1 MDEITTFTKELR
13 LPGMEHCWRS
23 LIETRRVDGL
33 SLRDGL
39 LLLLSAESEQRKEN
53 RNARLLKTANFRY
66 QATIMETQFDA
77 SHGLDKN
84 RVMELATCAYIKG
97 GIPVIITGP
106 AGTGKSWL
114 ATVLGHQACMMGFKV
129 RYYNIFKLFEQ
140 IAMARMEGTLTKFF
154 NKIAGTDLL
163 IIDDFGVRSLDKQ
176 QMLDFLELMEDRHAM
191 KSTII
196 ASQLPVANWYD
207 MMTSNSTA
215 ADAILDRIVHTAQR
229 FELKGDSLRK
239 CLIVF
244 RMGMR
249 PSHSRT
255 ASCSQQHP
263 WCCTIGRRDAMAS

>member
-13 LPGMEHCWRS
+13 LPGMESCWRS
-23 LIETRRVDGL
+23 LIETRRVDGM

-39 LLLLSAESEQRKEN
+39 QLLLSAESEQRKEN

-66 QATIMETQFDA
+66 QATIMETQFDV
-77 SHGLDKN
+77 SRGLDKN

-97 GIPVIITGP
+97 GIPIIITGP

-114 ATVLGHQACMMGFKV
+114 ATALGHQACMLGFKV

-154 NKIAGTDLL
+154 NRIADTDLL

-196 ASQLPVANWYD
+196 VSQLPVANWYD
-207 MMTSNSTA
+207 MMKSNSTA

-229 FELKGDSLRK
+229 FELKGSSLRK
-239 CLIVF
+239 K
-244 RMGMR
+244 
-249 PSHSRT
+249 
-255 ASCSQQHP
+255 
-263 WCCTIGRRDAMAS
+263 

>member
-13 LPGMEHCWRS
+13 LPGMENCWRS
-23 LIETRRVDGL
+23 LIETRRVDGM

-39 LLLLSAESEQRKEN
+39 QLLLSAESEQRKEN

-66 QATIMETQFDA
+66 QATIMETRFDA
-77 SHGLDKN
+77 SRGLDKN

-114 ATVLGHQACMMGFKV
+114 ATALGHQACMMGFKV

-140 IAMARMEGTLTKFF
+140 IAMARMEGTLTRFF
-154 NKIAGTDLL
+154 NRIADTDLL

-196 ASQLPVANWYD
+196 VSQLPVANWYD
-207 MMTSNSTA
+207 MMRSNSTA

-229 FELKGDSLRK
+229 FELKGESLRK
-239 CLIVF
+239 K
-244 RMGMR
+244 
-249 PSHSRT
+249 
-255 ASCSQQHP
+255 
-263 WCCTIGRRDAMAS
+263 

>member
-13 LPGMEHCWRS
+13 LPGMENCWRS
-23 LIETRRVDGL
+23 LIETRRVDGM

-39 LLLLSAESEQRKEN
+39 QLLLSAESEQRKEN

-77 SHGLDKN
+77 SRGLDKN

-114 ATVLGHQACMMGFKV
+114 ATALGHQACMMGFKV
-129 RYYNIFKLFEQ
+129 RYYNVFKLFEQ
-140 IAMARMEGTLTKFF
+140 IAMARMEGTLTRFF
-154 NKIAGTDLL
+154 NKIADTDLL

-196 ASQLPVANWYD
+196 VSQLPVANWYD
-207 MMTSNSTA
+207 MMKSNSTA

-229 FELKGDSLRK
+229 FELKGESLRK
-239 CLIVF
+239 K
-244 RMGMR
+244 
-249 PSHSRT
+249 
-255 ASCSQQHP
+255 
-263 WCCTIGRRDAMAS
+263 

>member
-13 LPGMEHCWRS
+13 LPGMENCWRS
-23 LIETRRVDGL
+23 LIETRRVDGM

-39 LLLLSAESEQRKEN
+39 QLLLSAESEQRKEN

-66 QATIMETQFDA
+66 QATIMETRFDA
-77 SHGLDKN
+77 SRGLDKN

-114 ATVLGHQACMMGFKV
+114 ATALGHQACMLGFKV
-129 RYYNIFKLFEQ
+129 RYYNVFKLFEQ

-154 NKIAGTDLL
+154 NKIADTDLL

-196 ASQLPVANWYD
+196 VSQLPVANWYD
-207 MMTSNSTA
+207 MMKSNSTA

-229 FELKGDSLRK
+229 FELKGESLRK
-239 CLIVF
+239 K
-244 RMGMR
+244 
-249 PSHSRT
+249 
-255 ASCSQQHP
+255 
-263 WCCTIGRRDAMAS
+263 

>member
-13 LPGMEHCWRS
+13 LPGMENCWRS
-23 LIETRRVDGL
+23 LIETRRVDGM

-39 LLLLSAESEQRKEN
+39 QLLLSAESEQRKEN

-77 SHGLDKN
+77 SRGLDKN

-97 GIPVIITGP
+97 GIPIIITGP

-114 ATVLGHQACMMGFKV
+114 ATALGHQACMLGFKV

-154 NKIAGTDLL
+154 NRIADTDLL

-196 ASQLPVANWYD
+196 VSQLPVANWYD
-207 MMTSNSTA
+207 MMKSNSTA

-229 FELKGDSLRK
+229 FELKGSSLRK
-239 CLIVF
+239 K
-244 RMGMR
+244 
-249 PSHSRT
+249 
-255 ASCSQQHP
+255 
-263 WCCTIGRRDAMAS
+263 

>member
-13 LPGMEHCWRS
+13 LPGMENCWRS
-23 LIETRRVDGL
+23 LIETRRVDGM

-39 LLLLSAESEQRKEN
+39 QLLLSAESEQRKEN

-66 QATIMETQFDA
+66 QATIVETLFDV
-77 SHGLDKN
+77 SRGLDKN

-114 ATVLGHQACMMGFKV
+114 ATALGHQACMLGFKV

-154 NKIAGTDLL
+154 NRIADTDLL

-196 ASQLPVANWYD
+196 VSQLPVANWYD
-207 MMTSNSTA
+207 MMKSNSTA

-229 FELKGDSLRK
+229 FELKGSSLRK
-239 CLIVF
+239 K
-244 RMGMR
+244 
-249 PSHSRT
+249 
-255 ASCSQQHP
+255 
-263 WCCTIGRRDAMAS
+263 

>member
-13 LPGMEHCWRS
+13 LPGMENCWRS
-23 LIETRRVDGL
+23 LIETRRVDGM

-39 LLLLSAESEQRKEN
+39 QLLLSAESEQRKEN

-66 QATIMETQFDA
+66 QATIVETRFDA
-77 SHGLDKN
+77 SRGLDKN

-114 ATVLGHQACMMGFKV
+114 ATALGHQACMLGFKV

-154 NKIAGTDLL
+154 NRIADTDLL

-196 ASQLPVANWYD
+196 VSQLPVANWYD
-207 MMTSNSTA
+207 MMKSNSTA

-229 FELKGDSLRK
+229 FELKGSSLRK
-239 CLIVF
+239 K
-244 RMGMR
+244 
-249 PSHSRT
+249 
-255 ASCSQQHP
+255 
-263 WCCTIGRRDAMAS
+263 

>member
-13 LPGMEHCWRS
+13 LPGMENCWRS
-23 LIETRRVDGL
+23 LIETRRVDGM

-39 LLLLSAESEQRKEN
+39 QLLLSAESEQRKEN

-66 QATIMETQFDA
+66 QATIMETQFDT
-77 SHGLDKN
+77 SRGLDKN

-114 ATVLGHQACMMGFKV
+114 ATVLGHQAGMMGFKV

-140 IAMARMEGTLTKFF
+140 IAMARMEGTLTRFF
-154 NKIAGTDLL
+154 NKIADTDLL

-196 ASQLPVANWYD
+196 VSQLPVANWYD
-207 MMTSNSTA
+207 MMKSNSTA

-229 FELKGDSLRK
+229 FELKGESLRK
-239 CLIVF
+239 K
-244 RMGMR
+244 
-249 PSHSRT
+249 
-255 ASCSQQHP
+255 
-263 WCCTIGRRDAMAS
+263 

>member
-13 LPGMEHCWRS
+13 LPGMENCWRS
-23 LIETRRVDGL
+23 LIETRRVDGM

-53 RNARLLKTANFRY
+53 RNTRLLKAANFRY
-66 QATIMETQFDA
+66 RATIVETQFDV
-77 SHGLDKN
+77 SRGLDRN
-84 RVMELATCAYIKG
+84 RVMELATCAYIKA
-97 GIPVIITGP
+97 GIPIIITGP

-114 ATVLGHQACMMGFKV
+114 ATALGHQACMLGFKV

-140 IAMARMEGTLTKFF
+140 ITMARMEGTLTRFF
-154 NKIAGTDLL
+154 SRMADTDLL

-176 QMLDFLELMEDRHAM
+176 QMLDFLELMEDRHAR

-229 FELKGDSLRK
+229 FELKGSSLRK
-239 CLIVF
+239 K
-244 RMGMR
+244 
-249 PSHSRT
+249 
-255 ASCSQQHP
+255 
-263 WCCTIGRRDAMAS
+263 

>member
-13 LPGMEHCWRS
+13 LPGMENCWRS
-23 LIETRRVDGL
+23 LIETRRVDGM

-39 LLLLSAESEQRKEN
+39 QLLLSAESEQRKEN

-66 QATIMETQFDA
+66 QATIMETRFDA
-77 SHGLDKN
+77 SRGLDKN

-114 ATVLGHQACMMGFKV
+114 ATALGHQACMLGFKV
-129 RYYNIFKLFEQ
+129 RYYNVFKLFEQ

-154 NKIAGTDLL
+154 NKIADTDLL

-191 KSTII
+191 KSTIVV
-196 ASQLPVANWYD
+196 SQLPVANWYD
-207 MMTSNSTA
+207 MMKSNSTA

-239 CLIVF
+239 K
-244 RMGMR
+244 
-249 PSHSRT
+249 
-255 ASCSQQHP
+255 
-263 WCCTIGRRDAMAS
+263 

>member
-13 LPGMEHCWRS
+13 LPGMENCWRS
-23 LIETRRVDGL
+23 LIETRRVDGM

-39 LLLLSAESEQRKEN
+39 QLLLSAESEQRKEN

-66 QATIMETQFDA
+66 QATIVETQFDA
-77 SHGLDKN
+77 SRGLDKN

-114 ATVLGHQACMMGFKV
+114 ATALGHQACMLGFKV

-154 NKIAGTDLL
+154 NRIADTDLL

-196 ASQLPVANWYD
+196 VSQLPVANWYD
-207 MMTSNSTA
+207 MMKSNSTA

-239 CLIVF
+239 K
-244 RMGMR
+244 
-249 PSHSRT
+249 
-255 ASCSQQHP
+255 
-263 WCCTIGRRDAMAS
+263 

>member
-13 LPGMEHCWRS
+13 LPGMENCWRS
-23 LIETRRVDGL
+23 LIETRRVDGML
-33 SLRDGL
+33 LRDGL
-39 LLLLSAESEQRKEN
+39 QLLLSAESEQRKEN

-66 QATIMETQFDA
+66 QATIVETQFDA
-77 SHGLDKN
+77 SRGLDKN

-97 GIPVIITGP
+97 GIPIIITGP

-114 ATVLGHQACMMGFKV
+114 ATALGHQACMLGFKV

-154 NKIAGTDLL
+154 NRIADTDLL

-196 ASQLPVANWYD
+196 VSQLPVANWYD
-207 MMTSNSTA
+207 MMKSNSTA

-229 FELKGDSLRK
+229 FELKGSSLRK
-239 CLIVF
+239 K
-244 RMGMR
+244 
-249 PSHSRT
+249 
-255 ASCSQQHP
+255 
-263 WCCTIGRRDAMAS
+263 

>member
-13 LPGMEHCWRS
+13 LPGMENCWRS
-23 LIETRRVDGL
+23 LIETRRVDGM

-39 LLLLSAESEQRKEN
+39 QLLLSAESEQRKEN
-53 RNARLLKTANFRY
+53 RNTRLLKAANFRY
-66 QATIMETQFDA
+66 RATIVETQFDV
-77 SHGLDKN
+77 SRGLDRN
-84 RVMELATCAYIKG
+84 RVMELATCAYIKA
-97 GIPVIITGP
+97 GIPIIITGP

-114 ATVLGHQACMMGFKV
+114 ATALGHQACMLGFKV

-140 IAMARMEGTLTKFF
+140 ITMARMEGTLTRFF
-154 NKIAGTDLL
+154 SRMADTDLL

-176 QMLDFLELMEDRHAM
+176 QMLDFLELMEDRHAR

-229 FELKGDSLRK
+229 FELKGESLRK
-239 CLIVF
+239 K
-244 RMGMR
+244 
-249 PSHSRT
+249 
-255 ASCSQQHP
+255 
-263 WCCTIGRRDAMAS
+263 

>member
-13 LPGMEHCWRS
+13 LPGMENCWRS
-23 LIETRRVDGL
+23 LIETRRVDGM

-39 LLLLSAESEQRKEN
+39 QLLLSAESEQRKEN

-66 QATIMETQFDA
+66 QATIVETQFDA
-77 SHGLDKN
+77 SRGLDKN

-97 GIPVIITGP
+97 GIPIIITGP

-114 ATVLGHQACMMGFKV
+114 ATALGHQACMLGFKV

-154 NKIAGTDLL
+154 NRIADTDLL

-196 ASQLPVANWYD
+196 VSQLPVANWYD
-207 MMTSNSTA
+207 MMKSNSTA

-229 FELKGDSLRK
+229 FELKGSSLRK
-239 CLIVF
+239 K
-244 RMGMR
+244 
-249 PSHSRT
+249 
-255 ASCSQQHP
+255 
-263 WCCTIGRRDAMAS
+263 

>member
-13 LPGMEHCWRS
+13 LPGMENCWRS
-23 LIETRRVDGL
+23 LIETRRVDGM

-39 LLLLSAESEQRKEN
+39 QLLLSAESEQRKEN

-77 SHGLDKN
+77 SRGLDKN

-114 ATVLGHQACMMGFKV
+114 ATALGHQACMLGFKV

-140 IAMARMEGTLTKFF
+140 IAMARMEGTLAKFF
-154 NKIAGTDLL
+154 NRIADTDLL

-196 ASQLPVANWYD
+196 VSQLPVANWYD
-207 MMTSNSTA
+207 MMKSNSTA

-229 FELKGDSLRK
+229 FELKGSSLRK
-239 CLIVF
+239 K
-244 RMGMR
+244 
-249 PSHSRT
+249 
-255 ASCSQQHP
+255 
-263 WCCTIGRRDAMAS
+263 

>member
-13 LPGMEHCWRS
+13 LPGMESCWRS
-23 LIETRRVDGL
+23 LIETRRVDGM

-39 LLLLSAESEQRKEN
+39 QLLLSAESEQRKEN

-66 QATIMETQFDA
+66 QATIVETQFDV
-77 SHGLDKN
+77 SRGLDKN

-97 GIPVIITGP
+97 GIPIIITGP

-114 ATVLGHQACMMGFKV
+114 ATALGHQACMLSFKV

-154 NKIAGTDLL
+154 NRIADTDLL

-196 ASQLPVANWYD
+196 VSQLPVANWYD
-207 MMTSNSTA
+207 MMKSNSTA

-229 FELKGDSLRK
+229 FELKGSSLRK
-239 CLIVF
+239 K
-244 RMGMR
+244 
-249 PSHSRT
+249 
-255 ASCSQQHP
+255 
-263 WCCTIGRRDAMAS
+263 

>member
-13 LPGMEHCWRS
+13 LPGMENCWRS
-23 LIETRRVDGL
+23 LIETRRVDGM

-39 LLLLSAESEQRKEN
+39 QLLLSAESEQRKEN

-66 QATIMETQFDA
+66 QATIVETRFDA
-77 SHGLDKN
+77 SRGLDKN

-97 GIPVIITGP
+97 GVPIIITGP

-114 ATVLGHQACMMGFKV
+114 ATALGHQACMLGFKV

-154 NKIAGTDLL
+154 NRIADTDLL

-176 QMLDFLELMEDRHAM
+176 QMLDFLDLMEDRHSM

-196 ASQLPVANWYD
+196 VSQLPVANWYD
-207 MMTSNSTA
+207 MMKSNSTA

-229 FELKGDSLRK
+229 FELKGSSLMK
-239 CLIVF
+239 K
-244 RMGMR
+244 
-249 PSHSRT
+249 
-255 ASCSQQHP
+255 
-263 WCCTIGRRDAMAS
+263 

>member
-13 LPGMEHCWRS
+13 LPGMENCWRS
-23 LIETRRVDGL
+23 LIETRRVDGM

-39 LLLLSAESEQRKEN
+39 QLLLSAESEQRKEN

-66 QATIMETQFDA
+66 QATIMETRFDA
-77 SHGLDKN
+77 SRGLDKN
-84 RVMELATCAYIKG
+84 RVMELVTCAYIKG

-114 ATVLGHQACMMGFKV
+114 ATALGHQACMLGFKV
-129 RYYNIFKLFEQ
+129 RYYNVFKLFEQ
-140 IAMARMEGTLTKFF
+140 IEMARMEGTLTKFF
-154 NKIAGTDLL
+154 NKIADTDLL

-196 ASQLPVANWYD
+196 VSQLPVANWYE
-207 MMTSNSTA
+207 MMKSNSTA

-239 CLIVF
+239 K
-244 RMGMR
+244 
-249 PSHSRT
+249 
-255 ASCSQQHP
+255 
-263 WCCTIGRRDAMAS
+263 

>member
-13 LPGMEHCWRS
+13 LPGMENCWRS
-23 LIETRRVDGL
+23 LIETRRVDGM

-39 LLLLSAESEQRKEN
+39 QLLLSAESEQRKEN

-66 QATIMETQFDA
+66 QATIVETQFDA
-77 SHGLDKN
+77 SRGLDKN

-114 ATVLGHQACMMGFKV
+114 ATALGHQACMLGFKV

-154 NKIAGTDLL
+154 NRIADTDLL

-196 ASQLPVANWYD
+196 VSQLPVANWYD
-207 MMTSNSTA
+207 MMKSNSTA

-229 FELKGDSLRK
+229 FELKGSSLRK
-239 CLIVF
+239 K
-244 RMGMR
+244 
-249 PSHSRT
+249 
-255 ASCSQQHP
+255 
-263 WCCTIGRRDAMAS
+263 

>member
-13 LPGMEHCWRS
+13 LPGMENCWRS
-23 LIETRRVDGL
+23 LIETRRVDGM

-39 LLLLSAESEQRKEN
+39 QLLLSAESEQRKEN

-66 QATIMETQFDA
+66 QATIVETQFDA
-77 SHGLDKN
+77 SRGLDKN
-84 RVMELATCAYIKG
+84 RVMEMATCAYIKG

-114 ATVLGHQACMMGFKV
+114 ATALGHQACMLGFKV

-154 NKIAGTDLL
+154 NRIADTDLL

-196 ASQLPVANWYD
+196 VSQLPVANWYD
-207 MMTSNSTA
+207 MMKSNSTA

-229 FELKGDSLRK
+229 FELKGSSLRK
-239 CLIVF
+239 K
-244 RMGMR
+244 
-249 PSHSRT
+249 
-255 ASCSQQHP
+255 
-263 WCCTIGRRDAMAS
+263 